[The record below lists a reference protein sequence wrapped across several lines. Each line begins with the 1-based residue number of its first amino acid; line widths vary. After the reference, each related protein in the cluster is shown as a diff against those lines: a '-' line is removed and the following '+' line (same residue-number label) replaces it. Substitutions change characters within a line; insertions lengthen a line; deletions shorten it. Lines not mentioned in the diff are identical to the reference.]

1 MSTFELKIHGMDC
14 AEEVE
19 VLRREIGPMVG
30 GPENLS
36 FDLLRGKMSVRGSSS
51 AAPADVIQAIR
62 GTGMSAELWGATAG
76 ASGEVEKHSFTS
88 KFGRMLMT
96 VLSGAFTLGG
106 FAVTAATTGDLQSAF
121 GSEGLGIAHDVPF
134 APKILYGIAI
144 VTGAWY
150 VAPKAVFSLRRLR
163 PDMNLLMTI
172 AVVGGV
178 VINEWLEAALV
189 SFLFALSLS
198 LESWSVQRARR
209 AVEAVLDLTPP
220 TVRVLG
226 GVQEAEVLAEDVAIG
241 SLFIVKPGDRIPL
254 DGKVVR
260 GMSEVNEAPITGESV
275 PAPKE
280 PGAQIFAGTINGN
293 GTLEV
298 ESTKQAGETTLANII
313 RLIGNAQARRA
324 PSEQWVERFARYY
337 TPIVFGVAILVF
349 AIPPLLFGGDWQE
362 WTYRAL
368 VLLVIGCPCALVIS
382 TPVSIVAALA
392 AAARNGVL
400 IKGAAFVEAPGNL
413 KAVAMDK
420 TGTLTEGEPRVTEVR
435 VESGI
440 TERELLEIA
449 AGIESQSDHP
459 LARAVVEFCADKKIV
474 PRQVANFT
482 AIQGKGATCSID
494 GRNYWI
500 GSHRFLE
507 ERQEETPAIHDVMEQ
522 LASRGQSVIVIG
534 NEQRVIGM
542 IALADALRAETRGA
556 IEQLRN
562 SGIEH
567 IVMLTGDN
575 RATAEAVGQKA
586 GVDELHPELLPE
598 DKVRMVETLVGRY
611 NQVAMVGDGVN
622 DAPAMA
628 RATLGI
634 AMGAA
639 GSDAAIETADI
650 ALMSDDLS
658 KLPWLI
664 QHSRRTVGIIRQN
677 ITLSLAV
684 KALFV
689 GLTFG
694 GFASL
699 WAAIAADMGVSL
711 VVIFN
716 ALRLLRTRSGD

>member
-36 FDLLRGKMSVRGSSS
+36 FDLLRGKMSVRASSS

-62 GTGMSAELWGATAG
+62 GTGMSAELWGSTAD
-76 ASGEVEKHSFTS
+76 ASGGVEKHSFTS

-134 APKILYGIAI
+134 AAKILYGIAI

-178 VINEWLEAALV
+178 VINEWLESALV

-226 GVQEAEVLAEDVAIG
+226 GGQEAEMLAEDVAIG

-293 GTLEV
+293 GALEV

-313 RLIGNAQARRA
+313 RLIGDAQARRA

-349 AIPPLLFGGDWQE
+349 AIPPLLLGGDWQE

-459 LARAVVEFCADKKIV
+459 LARAVVDFCADKKVV

-494 GRNYWI
+494 GQNYWI

-534 NEQRVIGM
+534 NDQRVIGM

-658 KLPWLI
+658 KLPWLV
-664 QHSRRTVGIIRQN
+664 QHSRRTVRIIRQN

-689 GLTFG
+689 VLTFG

-716 ALRLLRTRSGD
+716 ALRLLRTRSSN

>member
-1 MSTFELKIHGMDC
+1 M
-14 AEEVE
+14 
-19 VLRREIGPMVG
+19 
-30 GPENLS
+30 
-36 FDLLRGKMSVRGSSS
+36 
-51 AAPADVIQAIR
+51 
-62 GTGMSAELWGATAG
+62 
-76 ASGEVEKHSFTS
+76 
-88 KFGRMLMT
+88 
-96 VLSGAFTLGG
+96 
-106 FAVTAATTGDLQSAF
+106 
-121 GSEGLGIAHDVPF
+121 
-134 APKILYGIAI
+134 
-144 VTGAWY
+144 
-150 VAPKAVFSLRRLR
+150 
-163 PDMNLLMTI
+163 
-172 AVVGGV
+172 
-178 VINEWLEAALV
+178 
-189 SFLFALSLS
+189 
-198 LESWSVQRARR
+198 
-209 AVEAVLDLTPP
+209 
-220 TVRVLG
+220 
-226 GVQEAEVLAEDVAIG
+226 LAEDVAIG